1 MASLLPNAPPL
12 DPRSCGGAV
21 RPSAIGFRPL
31 ACPSVA
37 IRREGACP
45 RPQWPA
51 PNGSSP
57 VDCPQWT
64 IRDRRPH
71 EPAPPSAALSFRN
84 RPPRPVGGSIG
95 MGPFARPSGPRVH
108 WSLRRAEP
116 RPEFGRGSS
125 NGLPIGR
132 SGLAPGWRGGSCR
145 TPMDPASRGPSLP
158 LPSPSIGHP
167 LPAPGR
173 SPQAAPR
180 LNGTPMAEG
189 SLQAAAHAVA
199 THAVTV
205 GPCSVA
211 PVPSWAGSS
220 LHWLSPLPL
229 AARFAERRTAL
240 PGGRPASGRLPSAT
254 ARG

>member
-1 MASLLPNAPPL
+1 MDHPP
-12 DPRSCGGAV
+12 SGSSAIAV
-21 RPSAIGFRPL
+21 RTGPPYPPAASPL
-31 ACPSVA
+31 
-37 IRREGACP
+37 
-45 RPQWPA
+45 
-51 PNGSSP
+51 
-57 VDCPQWT
+57 
-64 IRDRRPH
+64 
-71 EPAPPSAALSFRN
+71 RN
-84 RPPRPVGGSIG
+84 RPSRPVGRSIG
-95 MGPFARPSGPRVH
+95 TGPLARTSHPRVH
-108 WSLRRAEP
+108 WIYVLWIYGVRIAEP
-116 RPEFGRGSS
+116 RPELGGRSP